1 MFALDNTISSNE
13 EPFESYRSTISDL
26 ESVDDKELEAFFQK
40 SEILN
45 TSAIPQIVE
54 DIRDTSPSN
63 SALQALVDTKSS
75 KFMKIDNSQALDFSS
90 AVEKATKF
98 VNNFQTEV
106 KPILVIE
113 KTSAC
118 QVSDELKEVDKQSR
132 H

>member
-1 MFALDNTISSNE
+1 
-13 EPFESYRSTISDL
+13 
-26 ESVDDKELEAFFQK
+26 
-40 SEILN
+40 
-45 TSAIPQIVE
+45 
-54 DIRDTSPSN
+54 
-63 SALQALVDTKSS
+63 
-75 KFMKIDNSQALDFSS
+75 MKIDNSQALDFSS